1 MSFNRVLWM
10 YLNKKSIF
18 IWQPAKVSS
27 RRMRSSLRL
36 PSQIGKLD
44 FTTTRIPMLIELLHR
59 SLLRLKKELQLK
71 SQWSSLPLLIRIR
84 IPTMEQLLKSQR

>member
-1 MSFNRVLWM
+1 M

-18 IWQPAKVSS
+18 TWQPAKVSS
-27 RRMRSSLRL
+27 KRMRSSLRL

-59 SLLRLKKELQLK
+59 SLLKLKKELPLQLK

-84 IPTMEQLLKSQR
+84 IPIMEQLSKSQR